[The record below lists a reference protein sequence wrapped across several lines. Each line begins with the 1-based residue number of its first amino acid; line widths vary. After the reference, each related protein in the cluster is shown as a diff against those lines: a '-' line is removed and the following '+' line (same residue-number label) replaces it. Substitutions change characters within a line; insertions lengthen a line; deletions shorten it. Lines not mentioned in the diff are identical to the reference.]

1 MPSILYTTSS
11 NSTPQALEGN
21 FSNVSE
27 IRQHLIEKLGV
38 NHVVLT
44 LGSKFRTPL
53 NDSDDLKVHLN
64 KPFNFPVLLHAEL
77 I

>member
-11 NSTPQALEGN
+11 NSTPATLEGN
-21 FSNVSE
+21 FTNVAE
-27 IRQHLIEKLGV
+27 IKQHLAQKLGV
-38 NHVVLT
+38 SNVVLT

-53 NDSDDLKVHLN
+53 DDSDNLSKHLN